1 MSNTRTV
8 TASSNGAA
16 KPRAA
21 RPRVAVQDKPAGVG
35 LNLDTLERE
44 GAPVAPF
51 VVVLD
56 GRPRTFL
63 DPFEMDWQE
72 LASAINDP
80 RVMFRLAL
88 SEEDGDD
95 LLGAKIPVWK
105 INTLVETYLR
115 HYGID
120 IDARGNLVASQT

>member
-1 MSNTRTV
+1 MSNTRTA
-8 TASSNGAA
+8 TASNNGTA

-21 RPRVAVQDKPAGVG
+21 RPRTAVPDKPPGVAM
-35 LNLDTLERE
+35 NLDTLERE
-44 GAPVAPF
+44 GGAAEPF

-72 LASAINDP
+72 LAAAINDP

-120 IDARGNLVASQT
+120 VDAQGNLVASQT

>member
-1 MSNTRTV
+1 MSNTRTA

-21 RPRVAVQDKPAGVG
+21 RPRGAVPDKPAGVG

-44 GAPVAPF
+44 GGAVEPF
-51 VVVLD
+51 AVVLG

-72 LASAINDP
+72 LASAVNDP

-95 LLGAKIPVWK
+95 LLATKIPVWK
-105 INTLVETYLR
+105 INILVETYLG